1 MRADDGARAFVKAP
15 EQHGTKVHGPDAV
28 GDFVVYLLIGG
39 TWAGIYSLVEAVA
52 PGSFAFDRAL
62 NPDGVIRTFDLIYFS
77 FTSLTTMGYGDLV
90 PATSHARS
98 FAVLEAIVGVM
109 YLATIISR
117 LVGIYITRS
126 SRVAGITRDGISAV
140 IPDGVWSVVTR
151 AQSRSEV
158 NLAGVG
164 GQACRL
170 QQGEGGEGSW
180 GYMAGARNLYTF
192 KMFGLVVIFP
202 SSYRAINSS
211 LRSFLLQ

>member
-1 MRADDGARAFVKAP
+1 
-15 EQHGTKVHGPDAV
+15 
-28 GDFVVYLLIGG
+28 
-39 TWAGIYSLVEAVA
+39 
-52 PGSFAFDRAL
+52 
-62 NPDGVIRTFDLIYFS
+62 
-77 FTSLTTMGYGDLV
+77 MGYGDLV

-109 YLATIISR
+109 YLAIIISR
-117 LVGIYITRS
+117 LVGIYITQS

-170 QQGEGGEGSW
+170 QGGRAVKGV
-180 GYMAGARNLYTF
+180 G
-192 KMFGLVVIFP
+192 VIWQVLEICK
-202 SSYRAINSS
+202 R
-211 LRSFLLQ
+211 